1 MFFFSIKTCD
11 EEKRLL
17 ANFPSFSITNQVY
30 LFSAQAPLKYV
41 NYTNPQSI
49 TTKKLFMTGSAAGC
63 RSTKT
68 DEQQISAEV
77 IGKCLRAAV
86 LSPADQRAR
95 VEQSRSLDVL
105 VGIAT

>member
-1 MFFFSIKTCD
+1 MFFSEEICD

-17 ANFPSFSITNQVY
+17 ARSLFYSITNQVY
-30 LFSAQAPLKYV
+30 LFSAQAPIKYV

-49 TTKKLFMTGSAAGC
+49 ITKKLFMTESAAGC

-68 DEQQISAEV
+68 DEQQISARV
-77 IGKCLRAAV
+77 IGECLRAAV

-95 VEQSRSLDVL
+95 VEQSR
-105 VGIAT
+105 IAT